1 MDRLFRDRPIMD
13 EGINVFLKVARGRVS
28 SINYLSSFVDENKV
42 RKGVTGIVFDSSAFI
57 LSDVVV
63 LDVEPVLLGKEFLS
77 SLLAFIQVKSEN
89 LYFVLPEVFV

>member
-1 MDRLFRDRPIMD
+1 MD
-13 EGINVFLKVARGRVS
+13 EGINVFLKVARRRVT

-42 RKGVTGIVFDSSAFI
+42 GKGVTGIVFDSSAFI